1 MHIGVLQF
9 VLLIRGSESIKDK
22 RRVVRSVKD
31 RLHREHQISVA
42 EVAHLDSM
50 HSAGMAAAVVAGS
63 AARVKESLDVVRA
76 KLEGLHDAELR
87 NCHAEVLSGEQ
98 LPLAFADETGE
109 PLWSEQERREMEAR
123 GAEALG
129 EEELAVGQSGV
140 EELGAEGAVG
150 ERGDHTGDT
159 A

>member
-31 RLHREHQISVA
+31 RLHREQQISVA

-63 AARVKESLDVVRA
+63 AARVKEVLDVVRA

-87 NCHAEVLSGEQ
+87 SCHAEVLSGEA

-129 EEELAVGQSGV
+129 GEGLAV
-140 EELGAEGAVG
+140 EGAGG